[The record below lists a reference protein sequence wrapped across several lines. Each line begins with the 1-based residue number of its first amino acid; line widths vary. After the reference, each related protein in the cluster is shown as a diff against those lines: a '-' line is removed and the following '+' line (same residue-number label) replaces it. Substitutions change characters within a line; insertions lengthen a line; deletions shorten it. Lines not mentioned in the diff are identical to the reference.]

1 MYFKLQIYHFYCS
14 WIQYVLFLSK
24 ALIKIW
30 SPDFTVVVVML
41 EKWPVDF
48 FLQVLLCK
56 DYLQYVQKQGLQ
68 NCSLNQ
74 FG

>member
-1 MYFKLQIYHFYCS
+1 MPSGVANINQ
-14 WIQYVLFLSK
+14 SK
-24 ALIKIW
+24 KKKNDAL
-30 SPDFTVVVVML
+30 
-41 EKWPVDF
+41 PVDF

-74 FG
+74 FE